1 MEGFELVDHT
11 ADLRIIAR
19 GDGFEEALGWIA
31 TGMFSVIVDIEDI
44 TSLDSIEVYVES
56 SSREALVVDWLN
68 ELLYRFEGEGFLPK
82 SFHIRLGN
90 NDTVLWARCEGE
102 HVDPALC
109 AVKTSIKAATY
120 HASEAI
126 YDGDWRLQV
135 VLDI

>member
-19 GDGFEEALGWIA
+19 GDGFAKALAWIA
-31 TGMFSVIVDIEDI
+31 TGMFSVIVDMEDI
-44 TSLDSIEVYVES
+44 TALDSMEVDVES

-82 SFHIRLGN
+82 AFHIRLGN
-90 NDTVLWARCEGE
+90 NDTMIRARCEGE
-102 HVDPALC
+102 YGDPALRE
-109 AVKTSIKAATY
+109 VKTSIKAATY
-120 HASEAI
+120 HALEAT
-126 YDGDWRLQV
+126 YNGEWRLQV